1 MELTKEELRRRKL
14 ELDYIARTR
23 DDHRDNTLLQE
34 TYQKYQAEA
43 VEHEA
48 QMLTALG
55 GVYLGAGQQG
65 QRYLCRGEDGLLR
78 VVTVRL
84 RGVEL

>member
-65 QRYLCRGEDGLLR
+65 QRYLCRGEDGLFC